1 MVSLQHTYIQKEFQS
16 AYRCG
21 LSDLHPGKQSVEYSI
36 YNLCHLLVCWK
47 IFGLFIF
54 LFFPHKDQFT
64 VRSFFYFFICMD
76 PVQQSRAND
85 RELWE
90 QIKCQE
96 LTLISEQGNTC

>member
-21 LSDLHPGKQSVEYSI
+21 LSDLHPVKQSVEYSI

-64 VRSFFYFFICMD
+64 VRSFFLFFYMHGPC
-76 PVQQSRAND
+76 PAEQS
-85 RELWE
+85 
-90 QIKCQE
+90 
-96 LTLISEQGNTC
+96 